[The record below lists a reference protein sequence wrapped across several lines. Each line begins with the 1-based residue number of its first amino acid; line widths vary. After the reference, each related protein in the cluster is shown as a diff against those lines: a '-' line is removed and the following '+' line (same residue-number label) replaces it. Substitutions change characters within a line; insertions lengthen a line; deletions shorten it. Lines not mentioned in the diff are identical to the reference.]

1 MGTRECTVEGLG
13 RMIMG
18 FWNQRRVFITGATG
32 FIGSWLVKELLA
44 HGAYVVALV
53 RDTDPQSELYRS
65 GDIRRVSVVNG
76 RLEDFWT
83 LERAINEYEID
94 TVFHLGAQTIV
105 GTAHRFP
112 LPTFEANIRGT
123 YNLLEACRLHSNMV
137 QRVVIASSDKAYG
150 EQPNLP
156 YTEDMPLNGR
166 HPYEVSKSC
175 ADLIAQC
182 YHHTYG
188 LPVAIAR
195 CGNVYGGGDLNWSR
209 IVPGT
214 IRSFLRGERPIIR
227 SDGTYVRDYIY
238 VKDVV
243 RAYMR
248 LAECLDDDRVQGEA
262 FNFSAETPLTVLEL
276 VQAIQRLMNCEHI
289 EPQILDCAEGE
300 IRAQYLSAAKARSIL
315 GWEPQF
321 NLEQGLRETIEWYR
335 VFLAS

>member
-1 MGTRECTVEGLG
+1 MSRN
-13 RMIMG
+13 
-18 FWNQRRVFITGATG
+18 FWNGRRVFVTGATG
-32 FIGSWLVKELLA
+32 MIGSWLVKDLLA
-44 HGAYVVALV
+44 QGAYVAALV
-53 RDTDPQSELYRS
+53 RDADPQSELYRS
-65 GDIRRVSVVNG
+65 GDIRRVTVVNG
-76 RLEDFWT
+76 ALEDFWT
-83 LERAINEYEID
+83 LERAINEHEVD

-262 FNFSAETPLTVLEL
+262 FNFSTETPLTVLEL

-289 EPQILDCAEGE
+289 EPQILDYAEGE

-315 GWEPQF
+315 SWEPRF